1 MTVNQLCSPDT
12 IKYLLNKYGFR
23 FSKSMGQNFLID
35 SSVPLRIAD
44 AADLDENTGV
54 LEVGAGF
61 GCLTAATAMYAG
73 KVVCVELDTSL
84 QPVLEETLA
93 EYDNAEIV
101 FRDVMKTDI
110 KALVEEKFAGMRPVV
125 CANLPYNI
133 TSPVI
138 TAFLESGCFDTITV
152 MIQKEVAKRMNAKP
166 GTADYGAFTLLVQWY
181 CETEILFD
189 VSPNCFMPAP
199 KVTSSVIQLR
209 RRTAPV
215 CPVSDEQLM
224 FKVIRAAFNQ
234 RRKTLV
240 NALSSGFGQ
249 LSKTDIAAAI
259 AACGFDERVRGEA
272 LSLTDFA
279 NLADALAKY
288 MNL

>member
-12 IKYLLNKYGFR
+12 IRYLLDKYGFR

-35 SSVPLRIAD
+35 SSVPVRIAE
-44 AADLDENTGV
+44 ASDLDETVGV

-61 GCLTAATAMYAG
+61 GCLTAATAAYAG

-101 FRDVMKTDI
+101 YGDVMKTDI
-110 KALVEEKFAGMRPVV
+110 KALVEEKFVGLKPVV

-138 TAFLESGCFDTITV
+138 TAFLESGCFDRITV

-189 VSPNCFMPAP
+189 VAPSCFMPAP

-209 RRTAPV
+209 KRTVPV
-215 CPVSDEQLM
+215 CGVKDEQLM

-234 RRKTLV
+234 RRKTLN
-240 NALSSGFGQ
+240 NALASGFGQ
-249 LSKTDIAAAI
+249 LTKQEITEVILS
-259 AACGFDERVRGEA
+259 CGFDERIRGEA
-272 LSLTDFA
+272 LSLEQFA
-279 NLADALAKY
+279 KLSDALAIR
-288 MNL
+288 LGI